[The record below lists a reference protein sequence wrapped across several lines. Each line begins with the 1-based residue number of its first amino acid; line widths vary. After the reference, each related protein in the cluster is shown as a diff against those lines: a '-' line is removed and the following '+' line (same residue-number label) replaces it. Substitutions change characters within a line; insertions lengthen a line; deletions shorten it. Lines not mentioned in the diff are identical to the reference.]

1 MAFLALTATVA
12 TRSCATA
19 FSASTLRSVVGT
31 SSSVASTSRRSLTN
45 AAAVAFLDSKSRAA
59 ASSSASTSVG
69 RFLSRSASAS
79 TCAASSITALRQST
93 VVESDLEKNLGVSHP
108 AFELISTDVVQEF
121 GAYCTLYRH
130 KQSGAELLSVST
142 DDDNK
147 CFGITFRTPPTDST
161 GVPHILEHSVLC
173 GSRKYKTK
181 DPFVQLLQGSLQTFL
196 NAFTYPDRTC
206 YVVASQ
212 NTKDFY
218 NLINVYADAVFHPR
232 ATNDPMVHAQE
243 GWHLELE
250 KMDEPLTYKGVVYN
264 EMKGVYSS
272 PDSLLQRDAQQ
283 SIFPDNT
290 YGVDSGGNP
299 VNIPD
304 LSFEQFS
311 DFHKKF
317 YHPGN
322 SRIFFAGDD
331 DVAKRLEIMDE
342 YLKDFGPSPESK
354 PASTIQWQKKTFDA
368 PKKIRNPYPA
378 GNDQPETHMIMVNWL
393 VNDRPLTP
401 VEEITV
407 TALDHLLMGTSSS
420 ILYKTL
426 MESGLG
432 ESITGGG
439 LMSEL
444 LQGMFSVGL
453 KGVKPEDVDKVE
465 ELVISTLQK
474 VVDEGFTDDAIA
486 SSMNTIEF
494 DMREF
499 NTGSFPKGL
508 SLMLG
513 SMKEWIYDRSPT
525 DALRFE
531 EPLAELKKS
540 IAESGSKV
548 FQDMA
553 REFLLENSHRSTLE
567 MYPSK
572 TLEEEQLLDEKN
584 RLAKV
589 KESLSEEE
597 LQNIIDKTAELK
609 KLQASEDSPEA
620 RATIP
625 SLELSDLKR
634 EVTEYPIAVSEN
646 EANSGVTVVRH
657 ELGSTSGIAYAN
669 LAVDVSGVALE
680 DVPLLP
686 LFTRIML
693 ETGAG
698 EYDSVALSRRIG
710 THTGGV
716 SVSALIAGVNPEG
729 KDEGVVTTGEHF
741 VSKILLTGKAT
752 SDKTDEMFS
761 IFDLV
766 LRDANLDA
774 KAKIIEILKQAKSE
788 KESTVQ
794 GSGHAT
800 SNARIRSRYNVIGYI
815 NEKMSGVSSLDTVK
829 GLLDQAENDFPALL
843 ARLENIRNTILEKS
857 TCRDGMILD
866 LTGDAAVFEKIQPS
880 VENFLSNLPGDA
892 NAGKLPNFYSEVHPW
907 VEPIKE
913 EMANNAP
920 IADEGFVV
928 PTQVSYVGKG
938 GRLYDIGESISGSTA
953 VVSRFL
959 GTGYMWDNIR
969 VIGGAYGGFCQFNP
983 RDGVFSFL
991 SYRDPNLAG
1000 SIDVYDN
1007 AADALL
1013 ASAEDMENDP
1023 DALTTAIIGAIADMD
1038 GALSPDQKGSVQ
1050 FKRWLARE
1058 SPEQRQKYRDE
1069 VLNTTPADFKVFAN
1083 RLKALKDPSAA
1094 VVSSKAAFEDAAK
1107 AGKEFTLKN
1116 VM

>member
-1 MAFLALTATVA
+1 MAFLALTANVAKRSYATAFTSA
-12 TRSCATA
+12 TRS
-19 FSASTLRSVVGT
+19 
-31 SSSVASTSRRSLTN
+31 ASTSRRSLTN
-45 AAAVAFLDSKSRAA
+45 AAAVAFLDNRNRVGSTTTAA
-59 ASSSASTSVG
+59 G
-69 RFLSRSASAS
+69 RFLSRSAAVSSA
-79 TCAASSITALRQST
+79 AGSITALRQST
-93 VVESDLEKNLGVSHP
+93 VVESDLEEKLGVSHP
-108 AFELISTDVVQEF
+108 SFEIISTDIVQEF

-130 KQSGAELLSVST
+130 KESGAELLSVST

-173 GSRKYKTK
+173 GSRKYTTK

-212 NTKDFY
+212 NDKDFY

-232 ATNDPMVHAQE
+232 ATSDPMVHAQE

-250 KMDEPLTYKGVVYN
+250 EIAAPLVLNGVVYN

-290 YGVDSGGNP
+290 YGVDSGGSP
-299 VNIPD
+299 VEIPN
-304 LSFEQFS
+304 LSFEQFAE
-311 DFHKKF
+311 FHQKF
-317 YHPGN
+317 YHPAN

-354 PASTIQWQKKTFDA
+354 PASTIQWQMKTFKE

-393 VNDRPLTP
+393 VNDRPFTP

-407 TALDHLLMGTSSS
+407 TILDHLLMGTSSS

-444 LQGMFSVGL
+444 MQGTFSVGL
-453 KGVKPEDVDKVE
+453 KGVKPDDVGKVE
-465 ELVISTLQK
+465 KLVISTLQK
-474 VVDEGFTDDAIA
+474 VVEEGFTEDAIA
-486 SSMNTIEF
+486 ASMNTIEF

-508 SLMLG
+508 SIMLG
-513 SMKEWIYDRSPT
+513 SMREWIYDRSPT

-548 FQDMA
+548 FQDMVK
-553 REFLLENSHRSTLE
+553 EFLLENTHRSTLE

-572 TLEEEQLLDEKN
+572 TLEEEQLQEEKDG
-584 RLAKV
+584 LAKI
-589 KESLSEEE
+589 KESLSEEQ
-597 LQNIIDKTAELK
+597 LQEIIDTTKELK
-609 KLQASEDSPEA
+609 RLQAAEDTPED

-634 EVTEYPIAVSEN
+634 EITEYPIAVAEN
-646 EANSGVTVVRH
+646 EATSGVTVVRH

-686 LFTRIML
+686 LFTRMML

-698 EYDSVALSRRIG
+698 DYDSVALSRRIG

-716 SVSALIAGVNPEG
+716 SASVLVAGVNEEG
-729 KDEGVVTTGEHF
+729 GTEGTVNSGEHF
-741 VSKILLTGKAT
+741 VSKILITGKAT
-752 SDKTDEMFS
+752 SDKTDELFS
-761 IFDLV
+761 IFDLI

-774 KAKIIEILKQAKSE
+774 QSKIVEILKQAKSQ

-800 SNARIRSRYNVIGYI
+800 SNSRIRSRYNVVGYI
-815 NEKMSGVSSLDTVK
+815 NEKMSGLSSLDTIK
-829 GLLDQAENDFPALL
+829 ELLDQAENDFPALL
-843 ARLENIRNTILEKS
+843 ARLENIRNKILVKN

-880 VENFLSNLPGDA
+880 VESFLSNLPGDA
-892 NAGKLPNFYSEVHPW
+892 NADKLQDFYSEPHPW
-907 VEPIKE
+907 VNEIKE
-913 EMANNAP
+913 EMASTAP
-920 IADEGFVV
+920 IADEGFIV

-938 GRLYDIGESISGSTA
+938 GRLYDIGESVSGSSA

-1000 SIDVYDN
+1000 SIDVYDG

-1013 ASAEDMENDP
+1013 ASAADMENDP
-1023 DALTTAIIGAIADMD
+1023 DALTSAIIGAISDMD
-1038 GALSPDQKGSVQ
+1038 GALSPDQKGTTQ
-1050 FKRWLARE
+1050 FKRWLTRE

-1069 VLNTTPADFKVFAN
+1069 VLNTTPADFKAFAE
-1083 RLKALKDPSAA
+1083 RLKALKDPSSA